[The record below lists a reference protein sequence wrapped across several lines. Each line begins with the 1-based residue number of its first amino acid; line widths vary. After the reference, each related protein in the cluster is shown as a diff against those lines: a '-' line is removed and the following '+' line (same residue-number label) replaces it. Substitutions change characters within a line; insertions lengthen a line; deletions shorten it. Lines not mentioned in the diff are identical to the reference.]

1 MAWVPRAR
9 SREPIPASPK
19 AAPSSASSRRRSPTS
34 PRLRWYRAPWT
45 RCWECQAT
53 SRWFDRSGKQIGS
66 IGEPDNSGFGQ
77 GSVSPDGSA
86 VALPR
91 SVNGNVDIWLMDT
104 ARGVLRRLTSDPARE
119 REPIWSPNGT
129 ASRSLRFAR
138 VWATST
144 RRWPVARHRK
154 NYCSSRRSTRT
165 SMTGLRTAGSSCTRS
180 RTHRRGATCGPCRSL
195 MSAPVTVRPNGIVDV
210 GAPVALFTMRP
221 GAEVVAS
228 PDGQRFLLNTPLED
242 AVTTPLTVVLNWK
255 PKRQ

>member
-1 MAWVPRAR
+1 MEGWALRAR
-9 SREPIPASPK
+9 SREPIPASPM
-19 AAPSSASSRRRSPTS
+19 AAPSSASLRRRSLAS
-34 PRLRWYRAPWT
+34 PNRRWSRGPWT

-129 ASRSLRFAR
+129 ASRSLRKGLGDIYQTLASG
-138 VWATST
+138 AAPEELLLES
-144 RRWPVARHRK
+144 PINK
-154 NYCSSRRSTRT
+154 N
-165 SMTGLRTAGSSCTRS
+165 L
-180 RTHRRGATCGPCRSL
+180 
-195 MSAPVTVRPNGIVDV
+195 DDW
-210 GAPVALFTMRP
+210 
-221 GAEVVAS
+221 S
-228 PDGQRFLLNTPLED
+228 PDGRFIVYSVQDPQTRRDLWALPLPDVRSGDRASERNRRRGR
-242 AVTTPLTVVLNWK
+242 AGGAFHHAAG
-255 PKRQ
+255 R